1 MDNSNADVLIDA
13 MLEPKAAAKIK
24 AYRARAAKDAARTT
38 GQASVKESNFAGRI
52 MSAGYVMRHATTDA
66 EREAKRAEL
75 IQIAE
80 QDDTPDHLR
89 EQAMALAATDG
100 TSLEIIKTK
109 AELEAKIVVDGALE
123 QMGFDPTSI

>member
-1 MDNSNADVLIDA
+1 MDNQIANQLIDA
-13 MLEPKAAAKIK
+13 MLEPKAAAKMK
-24 AYRARAAKDAARTT
+24 AYRARVAKDAARTT
-38 GQASVKESNFAGRI
+38 GQASVNESNFAGRI
-52 MSAGYVMRHATTDA
+52 MSAGYVMRHASTDG

-100 TSLEIIKTK
+100 TSLEIMKTK
-109 AELEAKIVVDGALE
+109 TEREAKIVVDGVLRN
-123 QMGFDPTSI
+123 MGHDVD